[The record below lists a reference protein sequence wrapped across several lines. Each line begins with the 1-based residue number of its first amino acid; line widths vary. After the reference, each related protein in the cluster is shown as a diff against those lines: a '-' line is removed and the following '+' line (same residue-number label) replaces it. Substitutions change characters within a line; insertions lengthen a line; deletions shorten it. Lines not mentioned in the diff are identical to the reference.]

1 MALRLTSLPPNYNI
15 SIARTA
21 ESARY
26 SLAEPPLAQ
35 RITDSAYDQNPFA
48 RRTQHKNLHVNLCH
62 YSVLAPQCT
71 STGPLQTLCQ
81 DCDAH
86 RVPVAPLR
94 AAGSNAFILKQTRIS
109 AAGPGS
115 RMPSVTRGPM
125 PRRLSGQ
132 QRKHR
137 GGTSCPRRAPYL
149 RPRGPSI
156 PR

>member
-86 RVPVAPLR
+86 RCRLRHSGRPAATHSFRSRHGFPQQVLEVAC
-94 AAGSNAFILKQTRIS
+94 
-109 AAGPGS
+109 
-115 RMPSVTRGPM
+115 
-125 PRRLSGQ
+125 
-132 QRKHR
+132 HR
-137 GGTSCPRRAPYL
+137 
-149 RPRGPSI
+149 
-156 PR
+156 